1 MTEKK
6 NQIPVENPQE
16 LAEYRARLREDRQG
30 LIEEII
36 QEGQENGLF
45 DNLPGKGKPLNLHK
59 NHYADDMALANELL
73 KKNDLPPAWILQR
86 NEILAKIAKLRAE
99 IERQWEWH
107 RQEFTVPT
115 ANKGQLTIRWDD
127 SCLNWLEEI
136 TALNKSIE
144 SFNLKRPFDN
154 IEIFKLSLENELKQA
169 NAPRWLR

>member
-6 NQIPVENPQE
+6 NELPVENPLE

-36 QEGQENGLF
+36 QEGQESGLF
-45 DNLPGKGKPLNLHK
+45 DNLRGKGKPLNLNK
-59 NHYADDMALANELL
+59 NPYAADMELANELL
-73 KKNDLPPAWILQR
+73 KENNLPPAWILQR
-86 NEILAKIAKLRAE
+86 NEILAKTAMLRTE
-99 IERQWEWH
+99 IERQWAWH
-107 RQEFTVPT
+107 QQAFAIPS
-115 ANKGQLTIRWDD
+115 ANKGKLTIRWDD

-154 IEIFKLSLENELKQA
+154 IEIFKLNLEDELKRA
-169 NAPRWLR
+169 NAR